1 MKLIEREYLYK
12 LINVIGTPDI
22 KVITGVRRSG
32 KSKLLDMF
40 EKYVEKNI
48 ENCNIISIN
57 FNLLK
62 YENLKEYQALN
73 DYIESKYMEDKTNFV
88 IIDEVQ
94 MCDGFEKTIN
104 SLHATEKYDIYI
116 TGSNAFLLSSD
127 LATLFTGRT
136 FEIEIYPFSFK
147 EFLLYYHNIYPDI
160 DDAFNKYV
168 LEGGLAGSYLYKT
181 EEEKYRY
188 ILDVYQTMII
198 RDINTKYKIR
208 NKELLDNLND
218 FLMDNISNITSSRN
232 IVKELIKNDT
242 KINHKTISSY
252 IKYLCNAFLYYKV
265 KRYDIQGK
273 RYLASQDKYYLSDH
287 SFKYA
292 KLGIK
297 NMNYGRIYENIV
309 ALELLRRGYEIY
321 VGVLHKKEIDFVA
334 IKQNEKIYIQVAD
347 NISDSKTFDREINS
361 LLQIKDAYP
370 KLLIANTKHEEY
382 LYEGVRVVDLA
393 LWLLNDD
400 K

>member
-127 LATLFTGRT
+127 LATLFTWRT

-168 LEGGLAGSYLYKT
+168 LEGGLAGSYLYKM

-292 KLGIK
+292 KLGTK